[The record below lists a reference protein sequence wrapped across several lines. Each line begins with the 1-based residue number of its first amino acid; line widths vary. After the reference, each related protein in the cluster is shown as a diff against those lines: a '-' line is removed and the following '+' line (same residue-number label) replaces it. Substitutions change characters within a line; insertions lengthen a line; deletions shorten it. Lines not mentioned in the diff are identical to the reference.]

1 MKSLLELLKSEFKK
15 MFNLKNQHM
24 VEKSLRILSWKRW
37 MKTIKL
43 WFEMILGITSSTTLQ
58 LLTCQQLI
66 MMGLMR
72 LNILFLMKTKA
83 QINRK
88 VQSSILKIQV
98 QQDLCLTSTNGLSM
112 QTLKR
117 NRNLKRTL
125 LKTLLSE
132 LERMNTFQMNSS
144 NIKTLNFD
152 QEKSRRFESLCE
164 SE

>member
-1 MKSLLELLKSEFKK
+1 MRSLQELLKFEFKK
-15 MFNLKNQHM
+15 MSNLKNQHM
-24 VEKSLRILSWKRW
+24 DERSPRILWLKRW

-43 WFEMILGITSSTTLQ
+43 WFEMILGTMSSTTLQ
-58 LLTCQQLI
+58 LLTCQLLI
-66 MMGLMR
+66 MMDLMR
-72 LNILFLMKTKA
+72 QNIRFLMKTKA
-83 QINRK
+83 QTNRK

-98 QQDLCLTSTNGLSM
+98 RQDLCLTSTNGLSM

-164 SE
+164 NE

>member
-1 MKSLLELLKSEFKK
+1 MRSLQELLKFEFKK
-15 MFNLKNQHM
+15 MFNQKNQHM
-24 VEKSLRILSWKRW
+24 DEKSPRILWSKRW

-58 LLTCQQLI
+58 LLTCQLLI
-66 MMGLMR
+66 MMDLMR
-72 LNILFLMKTKA
+72 LNIHSLMKTKA
-83 QINRK
+83 QTNRK
-88 VQSSILKIQV
+88 VRSSILKIQV
-98 QQDLCLTSTNGLSM
+98 RQDLCLTLTNGLSM

-132 LERMNTFQMNSS
+132 SEKMNTFQMNSS
-144 NIKTLNFD
+144 NIKTLSYD
-152 QEKSRRFESLCE
+152 QEKSQRFESLCE

>member
-98 QQDLCLTSTNGLSM
+98 QQDPCLTSTNGLSM
-112 QTLKR
+112 QTLRR

-132 LERMNTFQMNSS
+132 SEKMNMFQMNLN
-144 NIKTLNFD
+144 NIKILSFD
-152 QEKSRRFESLCE
+152 QAKSLRFESLCE